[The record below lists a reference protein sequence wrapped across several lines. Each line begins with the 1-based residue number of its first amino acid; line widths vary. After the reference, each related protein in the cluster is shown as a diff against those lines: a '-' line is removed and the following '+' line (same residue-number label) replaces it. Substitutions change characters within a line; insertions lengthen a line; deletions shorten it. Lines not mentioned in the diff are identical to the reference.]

1 MGLDIYFYRVKNGS
15 EKNVKELRRI
25 HNRRFRNRFNNF
37 VKRSINRL
45 ENADTEDEYINAY
58 EDIFEK
64 IKKYSKSDYIYRKML
79 LSVASI
85 EKVKEFFLTHKRN
98 FYQEEDAYFRKV
110 NFLYRYFADRLENEE
125 CVVSKEDVEDII
137 WRCNEVLKNHSL
149 AEELL
154 PTQSGFFFGGIS
166 YDDWYFDDVTLC
178 KEKMEKLLEEYGD
191 NDSAYVYMSW

>member
-15 EKNVKELRRI
+15 DKSVKELRRI

-37 VKRSINRL
+37 VKRSINKL

-64 IKKYSKSDYIYRKML
+64 IKKYSDSDYLYRKML

-85 EKVKEFFLTHKRN
+85 EKVKEFFLKN
-98 FYQEEDAYFRKV
+98 KYFFYQEEDAYFRKV

-166 YDDWYFDDVTLC
+166 YDDWYFDDVALC
-178 KEKMEKLLEEYGD
+178 KERMEKLLDEYGD

>member
-37 VKRSINRL
+37 VKRSINKL

-85 EKVKEFFLTHKRN
+85 EKVKEFFLKN
-98 FYQEEDAYFRKV
+98 KYFFYQEEDAYFRKV
-110 NFLYRYFADRLENEE
+110 NFLYRYFSDRLENEE

-154 PTQSGFFFGGIS
+154 PTQDGFFFGGIS